1 MSIPKKR
8 LGDILIDCDLIN
20 EDQLKDALAYQR
32 EHGIKLGEALSEMG
46 LVTEDDII
54 WALGNQLNISFIH
67 LSPEIVNSE
76 VVKLISS
83 DFARDYRLM
92 PLYKAGNEFS
102 VCMVD
107 PLDSRPI
114 EYLEGKFGT
123 FVTVS
128 ICTAFDFEQT
138 FNAIYG
144 PLDVGSSGGVNTAV
158 AETEAEKQQI
168 EQGIPRGME
177 SADKII
183 NYILGQ
189 AIMNSVDRIH
199 FEPSEKGVLIRF
211 RSNNVL
217 NRKIEIPVKVHHDVI
232 SRLKKLSQ
240 LSDNE
245 IEREGSVVVGHFKV
259 NVAEKQINIQS
270 IFYPTV
276 NGEMVILHL
285 SDLASLV
292 EQIARSGKEAIE
304 QVLNCVK
311 TTHGIL
317 YVSGPRESG
326 RTTTQYCIISSYDSE
341 THKLVTIEDPVI
353 STLPNITQL
362 QVGSGDITK
371 AIDGVKLS
379 LMLDAD
385 VIYVDKTDNKEL
397 LEEMCYAALG
407 GKTLLTGML
416 AYDAS
421 SSIVKLLETG
431 VDPVLL
437 STSLSGFVNQR
448 LVRMLC
454 PNCKQE
460 AEIPPELMEYVSQE
474 QDMTSV
480 KVYKA
485 CGCEACNNTGYIGR
499 ALVTEFIPGSA
510 KLRQMILD
518 KQSYQDFASFARKSG
533 IKSIEQATLELVL
546 KGVTTA
552 DEFMRLF

>member
-8 LGDILIDCDLIN
+8 LGDILIDCNLIN
-20 EDQLKDALAYQR
+20 EDQLKEALAFQR
-32 EHGIKLGEALSEMG
+32 EHGLKLGEALSQMG

-67 LSPEIVNSE
+67 LSPDIVNPE
-76 VVKLISS
+76 VVKLVSA
-83 DFARDYRLM
+83 DFARDNRLM
-92 PLYKAGNEFS
+92 PLYKAGSEFS

-114 EYLEGKFGT
+114 EYLEGKFGAI
-123 FVTVS
+123 VSVS

-138 FNAIYG
+138 FNAVYG
-144 PLDVGSSGGVNTAV
+144 PLDVGSTGEVDPNATD
-158 AETEAEKQQI
+158 AETKQL
-168 EQGIPRGME
+168 EQGIPKGME
-177 SADKII
+177 SSEKII

-189 AIMNSVDRIH
+189 AILNKVDRIH
-199 FEPSEKGVLIRF
+199 FEPSDKGVLIRF

-232 SRLKKLSQ
+232 TRLKKLSQ
-240 LSDNE
+240 LSEKDLT
-245 IEREGSVVVGHFKV
+245 REGGVVVGHFKV
-259 NVAEKQINIQS
+259 NVSDRQINIQS

-285 SDLASLV
+285 NDIAALV
-292 EQIARSGKEAIE
+292 EQIARVGKESIE
-304 QVLNCVK
+304 SVLKAVQ

-326 RTTTQYCIISSYDSE
+326 RTTTQYCIISSYDPE
-341 THKLVTIEDPVI
+341 KHKLVTIEDPVV
-353 STLPNITQL
+353 SSLANITQL
-362 QVGSGDITK
+362 QIGSGDISSSV
-371 AIDGVKLS
+371 DGLRLS

-407 GKTLLTGML
+407 GKTILTGVL

-421 SSIVKLLETG
+421 SSIIKLLETG
-431 VDPVLL
+431 IDPVIMA
-437 STSLSGFVNQR
+437 SSLCGFVNQR

-454 PNCKQE
+454 PNCKKE
-460 AEIPPELMEYVSQE
+460 AEIPEEIKELIPEE
-474 QDMTSV
+474 QLNT

-485 CGCEACNNTGYIGR
+485 CGCESCNHTGYVGKV
-499 ALVTEFIPGSA
+499 LVTEFIPA
-510 KLRQMILD
+510 TARLRQMIINKESYLD
-518 KQSYQDFASFARKSG
+518 FSNFARKQG
-533 IKSIEQATLELVL
+533 IKSIEQETLELVL

>member
-8 LGDILIDCDLIN
+8 LGDILIDCNLIS
-20 EDQLKDALAYQR
+20 EDQLKEALTFQK
-32 EHGIKLGEALSEMG
+32 ENGLKLGEALSQMG

-67 LSPEIVNSE
+67 LSPDIVNPE
-76 VVKLISS
+76 VTKLIAS

-92 PLYKAGNEFS
+92 PLYKAGNEIS

-114 EYLEGKFGT
+114 EYLEGKFGA
-123 FVTVS
+123 VVSIS

-138 FNAIYG
+138 FNAVYG
-144 PLDVGSSGGVNTAV
+144 PLDVNNASGVDTTATSD
-158 AETEAEKQQI
+158 AETKQM

-177 SADKII
+177 GSEKII

-189 AIMNSVDRIH
+189 AIINNVDRIH
-199 FEPSEKGVLIRF
+199 FEPSDKGVLIRF

-232 SRLKKLSQ
+232 TRLKKLSQ
-240 LSDNE
+240 LSDSDM
-245 IEREGSVVVGHFKV
+245 EREGGVIVGHFKV
-259 NVAEKQINIQS
+259 NVSDRQINIQS

-292 EQIARSGKEAIE
+292 EQIARTGKEAIGRI
-304 QVLNCVK
+304 LNAVQ

-341 THKLVTIEDPVI
+341 KHKLVTIEDPVV

-362 QVGSGDITK
+362 QVGSGDIKTSLE
-371 AIDGVKLS
+371 GLKLS

-385 VIYVDKTDNKEL
+385 VIYVDKTENKEL

-407 GKTLLTGML
+407 GKTVLTGLL
-416 AYDAS
+416 AYDAA
-421 SSIVKLLETG
+421 SSIIKLLDTG
-431 VDPVLL
+431 VDPVLIV
-437 STSLSGFVNQR
+437 SSLCGFVNQR
-448 LVRMLC
+448 LVRILC

-460 AEIPPELMEYVSQE
+460 TEIPEELKEYIE
-474 QDMTSV
+474 LEED
-480 KVYKA
+480 KNKKIYKA
-485 CGCEACNNTGYIGR
+485 CGCDACKQTGYVGKM
-499 ALVTEFIPGSA
+499 LVTEFIPSTSR
-510 KLRQMILD
+510 LRQMIMN
-518 KQSYQDFASFARKSG
+518 KQSYLDFSNFARKQG
-533 IKSIEQATLELVL
+533 IKSIEKEALDLVL
-546 KGVTTA
+546 QGITSA

>member
-1 MSIPKKR
+1 MTIIKKR
-8 LGDILIDCDLIN
+8 LGDILIDCNLIN
-20 EDQLKDALAYQR
+20 EDQLKEALSFQR
-32 EHGIKLGEALSEMG
+32 ENGLKLGEALIQMQ

-67 LSPEIVNSE
+67 LSPEIVDPE
-76 VVKLISS
+76 VVKLISA
-83 DFARDYRLM
+83 DFARENRLM
-92 PLYKAGNEFS
+92 PLYKAGPDFS
-102 VCMVD
+102 ICMVD
-107 PLDSRPI
+107 PLDTRPI
-114 EYLEGKFGT
+114 EYIEGKFG
-123 FVTVS
+123 VTVS
-128 ICTAFDFEQT
+128 VSICNSLDFEQT
-138 FNAIYG
+138 FSAIYG
-144 PLDVGSSGGVNTAV
+144 PLDVGEQSEV
-158 AETEAEKQQI
+158 EASTNEADTKQM
-168 EQGIPRGME
+168 EQGIPKGME
-177 SADKII
+177 SSEKII

-189 AIMNSVDRIH
+189 AILNKVDRIH

-232 SRLKKLSQ
+232 TRLKKLSQ
-240 LSDNE
+240 LSEKDLA
-245 IEREGSVVVGHFKV
+245 REGGVLVGHFKV
-259 NVAEKQINIQS
+259 NVSGRQINIQS

-285 SDLASLV
+285 NDIAALV
-292 EQIARSGKEAIE
+292 EHIASSGKEALE
-304 QVLNCVK
+304 KVLNAVQ

-341 THKLVTIEDPVI
+341 KSKLITIEDPVI

-362 QVGSGDITK
+362 QVGSGDI
-371 AIDGVKLS
+371 ASSVEGLRLS

-407 GKTLLTGML
+407 GKTILTGLL

-431 VDPVLL
+431 VDPVILA
-437 STSLSGFVNQR
+437 SSLCGFVNQR

-454 PNCKQE
+454 PKCKQE
-460 AEIPPELMEYVSQE
+460 TEIPEEIKELLTPEQQNM
-474 QDMTSV
+474 
-480 KVYKA
+480 KIYKA
-485 CGCEACNNTGYIGR
+485 CGCEACKNTGYNGKI
-499 ALVTEFIPGSA
+499 LVTEFIQASA
-510 KLRQMILD
+510 KLRQMIIN
-518 KQSYQDFASFARKSG
+518 KQSYVDFSNFARKQG
-533 IKSIEQATLELVL
+533 VKSIEQETLDLVL
-546 KGVTTA
+546 KGITTA

>member
-8 LGDILIDCDLIN
+8 LGDILIDCNLIN
-20 EDQLKDALAYQR
+20 EDQLKEALAFQR
-32 EHGIKLGEALSEMG
+32 EHGLKLGEALSQMG

-67 LSPEIVNSE
+67 LNPDIVNPE
-76 VVKLISS
+76 VVKLISA
-83 DFARDYRLM
+83 DFARDNRLM
-92 PLYKAGNEFS
+92 PLYKAGTEFS

-114 EYLEGKFGT
+114 EYLEGKFG
-123 FVTVS
+123 VAVSVS

-138 FNAIYG
+138 FNAVYG
-144 PLDVGSSGGVNTAV
+144 PLDVGNTGEVDPNATD
-158 AETEAEKQQI
+158 AEAKQM
-168 EQGIPRGME
+168 EQGIPKGME
-177 SADKII
+177 SSEKII

-189 AIMNSVDRIH
+189 AILNNVDRIH
-199 FEPSEKGVLIRF
+199 FEPSDKGVLIRF

-240 LSDNE
+240 LSEKDLA
-245 IEREGSVVVGHFKV
+245 REGGVVVGHFKV
-259 NVAEKQINIQS
+259 NVSDRQINIQS

-285 SDLASLV
+285 SDISALV
-292 EQIARSGKEAIE
+292 EQISRSGKESIE
-304 QVLNCVK
+304 TVLRAVQ

-326 RTTTQYCIISSYDSE
+326 RTTTQYCIISSYDPE
-341 THKLVTIEDPVI
+341 KHKLVTIEDPVV
-353 STLPNITQL
+353 SSLPNITQL
-362 QVGSGDITK
+362 QIGSGDI
-371 AIDGVKLS
+371 IQPVDGLRLS

-407 GKTLLTGML
+407 GKTILTGVL

-421 SSIVKLLETG
+421 SSIIKLLDTG
-431 VDPVLL
+431 VDPVIMA
-437 STSLSGFVNQR
+437 SSLCGFVNQR

-454 PNCKQE
+454 PNCKKE
-460 AEIPPELMEYVSQE
+460 AEIPEEIKELIPEE
-474 QDMTSV
+474 QLNT
-480 KVYKA
+480 KVYQA
-485 CGCEACNNTGYIGR
+485 CGCESCNHTGYVGR
-499 ALVTEFIPGSA
+499 VLVTEFIPA
-510 KLRQMILD
+510 TARLRQMIINKMSYLD
-518 KQSYQDFASFARKSG
+518 FSNFARKQG
-533 IKSIEQATLELVL
+533 IKSIEQETLDLVL

>member
-199 FEPSEKGVLIRF
+199 FEPSEKGVPKIR
-211 RSNNVL
+211 
-217 NRKIEIPVKVHHDVI
+217 
-232 SRLKKLSQ
+232 
-240 LSDNE
+240 
-245 IEREGSVVVGHFKV
+245 
-259 NVAEKQINIQS
+259 AEKSASDGHNLPAIQQRN
-270 IFYPTV
+270 F
-276 NGEMVILHL
+276 
-285 SDLASLV
+285 
-292 EQIARSGKEAIE
+292 
-304 QVLNCVK
+304 C
-311 TTHGIL
+311 
-317 YVSGPRESG
+317 
-326 RTTTQYCIISSYDSE
+326 
-341 THKLVTIEDPVI
+341 
-353 STLPNITQL
+353 
-362 QVGSGDITK
+362 
-371 AIDGVKLS
+371 LS
-379 LMLDAD
+379 LYHTGR
-385 VIYVDKTDNKEL
+385 IHKTDTVIC
-397 LEEMCYAALG
+397 LEPKPERGLCTGNG
-407 GKTLLTGML
+407 GKTGSDARNILDGRNHYPQRPRYTLHQRKIHRHSGKGTSEAVHVQTWELLGQRP
-416 AYDAS
+416 AG
-421 SSIVKLLETG
+421 KLLRSHERPHWGENKGKYG
-431 VDPVLL
+431 V
-437 STSLSGFVNQR
+437 
-448 LVRMLC
+448 
-454 PNCKQE
+454 
-460 AEIPPELMEYVSQE
+460 
-474 QDMTSV
+474 
-480 KVYKA
+480 
-485 CGCEACNNTGYIGR
+485 
-499 ALVTEFIPGSA
+499 
-510 KLRQMILD
+510 
-518 KQSYQDFASFARKSG
+518 
-533 IKSIEQATLELVL
+533 
-546 KGVTTA
+546 
-552 DEFMRLF
+552 